1 MGVAAP
7 GGMNTADFWDVMVSG
22 TTQTKHITAFDPTPF
37 RSRIAAQ
44 CDFSPLEYGLSPQEA
59 RRMDRATQMAV
70 ITMREA
76 VADAGIEFSSADL
89 ATTGV
94 SFGNAVGC
102 TTSLEREYVVTSD
115 SGRLWEV
122 DHRYAVPELYSH
134 FVPSS
139 IAAEIS
145 SAYGISGPS
154 SIISTG
160 CTSGIDSV
168 GNAFELIADG
178 YADVMLTGAAEAP
191 ISPITAACFDAIRAT
206 TPRND
211 DPETACRPFDSTRN
225 GLVLGEGAASFVL
238 EEYEHARARGAKIY
252 GEVRGFSSRCNA
264 FHMTGLSPHGMEMSQ
279 AIDEAMNQGRLNS
292 SDLGYINAHG
302 SGTKM
307 NDAHET
313 AAFKKSLGRDAYN
326 VPISSIKSMIGHS
339 LGAIGSIEIAA
350 CLLAMRDGI
359 VPPTANLHS
368 SDPLCDLDYVP
379 LTAREHQVDA
389 VLSVGSGFGGFQSA
403 IVIGKEGLS

>member
-1 MGVAAP
+1 
-7 GGMNTADFWDVMVSG
+7 
-22 TTQTKHITAFDPTPF
+22 
-37 RSRIAAQ
+37 
-44 CDFSPLEYGLSPQEA
+44 
-59 RRMDRATQMAV
+59 MDRATQMAI

-76 VADAGIEFSSADL
+76 VIDSGIEFTDKNL
-89 ATTGV
+89 ASTGV

-115 SGRLWEV
+115 GGRLWEV
-122 DHRYAVPELYSH
+122 DHSYAVPELYNH

-145 SAYGISGPS
+145 SQFGVQGPS

-160 CTSGIDSV
+160 CTSGIDSI

-238 EEYEHARARGAKIY
+238 EEYEHAKARGATIY
-252 GEVRGFSSRCNA
+252 GEIRGFSSSCNA
-264 FHMTGLSPHGMEMSQ
+264 FHMTGLSPHGLEMSK
-279 AIDEAMNQGRLNS
+279 AIGSAMNQGRLNPA
-292 SDLGYINAHG
+292 DLGYISAHG

-307 NDAHET
+307 NDVHET
-313 AAFKKSLGRDAYN
+313 AAFKESLGKSAYEI
-326 VPISSIKSMIGHS
+326 PISSIKSMIGHS

-350 CLLAMRDGI
+350 CLLAMRDSI
-359 VPPTANLHS
+359 VPPTANLRTA
-368 SDPLCDLDYVP
+368 DPLCDLDYVP

-403 IVIGKEGLS
+403 IVIAKECLS